1 MCKHCVQRTERH
13 IWFLHEL
20 SNFPHSLTISS
31 DHQKANHIVH
41 VYINMY
47 DIHM

>member
-13 IWFLHEL
+13 IWFLLHEL

-31 DHQKANHIVH
+31 DQQKANHIVH
-41 VYINMY
+41 VYTNM
-47 DIHM
+47 